1 MRRLWYYIFFFLFKS
16 TTLDRDFLNKLESM
30 KLPTNRCVLPSGDA
44 DKAPAIS
51 KLRKWLGW
59 NLGILRWVGPQLATA
74 GNTNNQAESVRLHQ

>member
-51 KLRKWLGW
+51 KLRK
-59 NLGILRWVGPQLATA
+59 
-74 GNTNNQAESVRLHQ
+74 